1 MRRSEFCEQIEIY
14 KYQLYIVAY
23 TILKNEEDAQDAVG
37 NAILKAYEC
46 RNQLRSPDRF
56 KAWMITIT
64 RNEALRMAKKRMELP
79 GDEKVEQLLEPARD
93 HYNELWDCVQ
103 QLPEEYRLG
112 IVMFYY
118 NDLSIRDIAKVL
130 DVPSGTVKSRLNRG
144 RKLLKQAVE
153 GGRK

>member
-1 MRRSEFCEQIEIY
+1 MPGAAAVAGQI
-14 KYQLYIVAY
+14 
-23 TILKNEEDAQDAVG
+23 
-37 NAILKAYEC
+37 
-46 RNQLRSPDRF
+46 

-64 RNEALRMAKKRMELP
+64 KNEALRMAKKRMELP

-93 HYNELWDCVQ
+93 HYNELWDCIQ

-144 RKLLKQAVE
+144 RRLLKQALE
-153 GGRK
+153 GEQK

>member
-1 MRRSEFCEQIEIY
+1 MRRNEFCEQIEIY

-46 RNQLRSPDRF
+46 REQLRSQDRF

-64 RNEALRMAKKRMELP
+64 KNEALRMAKKRMELP

-93 HYNELWDCVQ
+93 HYNELWDCIQ
-103 QLPEEYRLG
+103 QLPEEYRH
-112 IVMFYY
+112 
-118 NDLSIRDIAKVL
+118 VL
-130 DVPSGTVKSRLNRG
+130 L
-144 RKLLKQAVE
+144 
-153 GGRK
+153 